1 MASYSAPT
9 IFNYSPS
16 QVPIFEGEHYDYW
29 RNEMENF
36 FVSEDV
42 WVAIQKGV
50 SDQPEAGT
58 QAAQK

>member
-1 MASYSAPT
+1 MT
-9 IFNYSPS
+9 I
-16 QVPIFEGEHYDYW
+16 GETK
-29 RNEMENF
+29 MEIF

-42 WVAIQKGV
+42 WDTVQKGV